1 MTLVRSSTLSN
12 GLRIV
17 TDQMDSVESV
27 CVGVWVGT
35 GSRAETAD
43 INGTAHFLEHMAFKG
58 TTSRSALDI
67 ALEVE
72 AVGGHFNAYTGREM
86 TAYYM
91 KVLRSDTGLAVDILS
106 DILQN
111 PTFIEAEFERER
123 GVILQEI
130 GQSLDTPDDIIF
142 DYFQETAYPDQALGR
157 PILGTADLIR
167 DFKRRTCIDFMNSR
181 YQAGNMVLV
190 ASGAVDHDALVAQA
204 EKAFEGLTDN
214 PAPANDAGIYRGGE
228 FRRERDCEQVHL
240 LLGFDGV
247 AYGGPDHFDA
257 HMLSTLLGDGMSS
270 RLFQEV
276 REKRGLVYSIYSF
289 SSAFSDC
296 GLFGIY
302 AGTGENE
309 VSELIPV
316 VCDVLS
322 ALPDSLSEEE
332 ITRARAQLKSS
343 LLMGLE
349 STSGRA
355 DQLGA
360 QMLAY
365 GRTLSIEEIIAKID
379 NCTRESVAGL
389 ARRIFATT
397 PTLAATGPLSK
408 LESHDRLSARL

>member
-1 MTLVRSSTLSN
+1 MTQVRTSTLSN
-12 GLRIV
+12 GLRVI
-17 TDQMDSVESV
+17 TDRMDSVESV
-27 CVGVWVGT
+27 CIGVWVGT
-35 GSRAETAD
+35 GSRAETAP

-58 TTSRSALDI
+58 TTRRSALDI
-67 ALEVE
+67 AMEVE
-72 AVGGHFNAYTGREM
+72 AVGGHFNAYTSREN

-91 KVLRSDTGLAVDILS
+91 KVLRGDVGLAVDILG

-111 PTFIEAEFERER
+111 PSFIEAEFERER

-142 DYFQETAYPDQALGR
+142 DYFQETAFPDQAIGR
-157 PILGTADLIR
+157 PILGTAPLIR
-167 DFKRRTCIDFMNSR
+167 DFQRQTLIDFMKAR
-181 YQAGNMVLV
+181 YQARNMVLV
-190 ASGAVDHDALVAQA
+190 ASGAVDHDMIVAQA
-204 EKAFEGLTDN
+204 EEAFANLT
-214 PAPANDAGIYRGGE
+214 NDPVPEIDKGRYQGGD
-228 FRRERDCEQVHL
+228 FRKERDCEQVHL

-247 AYGGPDHFDA
+247 TYGGPDHFDA

-302 AGTGENE
+302 AGTGEEE
-309 VSELIPV
+309 VRELIPV

-322 ALPDSLSEEE
+322 SLPEDLTEEE
-332 ITRARAQLKSS
+332 ISRARAQLKSS

-355 DQLGA
+355 DQLGT
-360 QMLAY
+360 QMLSY
-365 GRTLSIEEIIAKID
+365 GRALSMDEIITKID
-379 NCTRESVAGL
+379 ACTRDSVASL
-389 ARRIFATT
+389 AGRLFRGT
-397 PTLAATGPLSK
+397 PTLAATGPLSH
-408 LESHDRLSARL
+408 LESHDQLTARL